1 MPLIDQTALF
11 AANPTGNSY
20 DSQATAIIGQDYYFT
35 VNQEQVLVDNFEFTF
50 PINNG
55 FCVENIITVPVSQ
68 ASTIVNAQTEIFSY
82 LISTANFTVDSNLFP
97 GRVGFPT
104 IFAVNVLENLDPNVI
119 AATRNISNV
128 IYDSWS

>member
-20 DSQATAIIGQDYYFT
+20 DSQATVVIGQDYYFT
-35 VNQEQVLVDNFEFTF
+35 VNQEQNLIDNYEFRF

-68 ASTIVNAQTEIFSY
+68 ASTVVNAQTETLSY
-82 LISTANFTVDSNLFP
+82 LINTASFTIDGTLFP
-97 GRVGFPT
+97 GRVGFPS
-104 IFAVNVLENLDPNVI
+104 ILAVNVLENLDPNII